1 MTLKSGERWRQLEL
15 PCVET
20 CGATWPRRQY
30 HAYVFKAIDFS
41 LTLRIDY
48 TLPLSPAF
56 FWERV
61 SCEWMFSR

>member
-48 TLPLSPAF
+48 TLPCWCLISNRPLACSF
-56 FWERV
+56 E
-61 SCEWMFSR
+61 